1 MGGENSGR
9 YDTFKD
15 EYCDLAKKYCL
26 LGAIDQDLADF
37 FNVCIA
43 TIQNWKLKHPKFVK
57 AIREGKAVADAKVA
71 ESLFHRAC
79 GYKHPDTH
87 FSVVSDGQ
95 GEGSHVEK
103 EEIVK
108 HYPPD
113 STACIFWLKN
123 RRPDRW
129 TDKKD
134 VEAKINVNDTINYD
148 KIKKEDRE
156 KISQILEGTLN
167 NDEE

>member
-1 MGGENSGR
+1 MGGKKSGR
-9 YDTFKD
+9 YDTFNR
-15 EYCDLAKKYCL
+15 EYCDLARNYCL
-26 LGAIDQDLADF
+26 LGAIDQDLANF
-37 FNVCIA
+37 FGVCIA
-43 TIQNWKLKHPKFVK
+43 TIQNWKLRHPEFVK
-57 AIREGKAVADAKVA
+57 AIREGKEVADAKVA

-79 GYKHPDTH
+79 GYEHPDTH

-103 EEIVK
+103 EEIIK

-123 RRPDRW
+123 RKPDRW

-134 VEAKINVNDTINYD
+134 IEAKVDMRNTVNYD
-148 KIKKEDRE
+148 KISKEDRE
-156 KISQILEGTLN
+156 KIAEILEKEIE
-167 NDEE
+167 NDV